1 MSGASER
8 GGMHYGHRARIGYT
22 SPLAATE
29 VFPYEFYA
37 VVPKGVTLVITTLTV
52 IDATSAEVNDS
63 YDLSLR
69 AAKDMGRIGVDLIT
83 LGGIP
88 INMRHGLDTVQ
99 RLIDDTAKMTGVK
112 VSTSL
117 TAQMEAL
124 RTTGGRCIAI
134 GHPQWTELD
143 PMYTSIMKFY
153 DLPLAGILGAHM
165 PPVDLGKIPLE
176 TSVELC
182 RNLKKLYPD
191 ADTIWLPCPHWAISE
206 VVQAIEK
213 ELGVTVVTANQAI
226 TWQAMR
232 LCGIPEQVNDYG
244 RLLREF

>member
-1 MSGASER
+1 MSFESR
-8 GGMHYGHRARIGYT
+8 HMHYGYRARIGYT

-37 VVPKGVTLVITTLTV
+37 VAPKGVTLVITTLTV
-52 IDATSAEVNDS
+52 IDATSAEVSDS
-63 YDLSLR
+63 YELSLR

-88 INMRHGLDTVQ
+88 INMRHGLDKVDA
-99 RLIDDTAKMTGVK
+99 LIADTAKATGVR

-124 RTTGGRCIAI
+124 RASGGRCIAI

-143 PMYTSIMKFY
+143 PMYSSIMKFY
-153 DLPLAGILGAHM
+153 NLPLVGILGAHM
-165 PPVDLGKIPLE
+165 PPIDLGKIPLE
-176 TSVELC
+176 TSMELC

-206 VVQAIEK
+206 AVEAIER
-213 ELGVTVVTANQAI
+213 ELGITVITANQAI

-232 LCGIPEQVNDYG
+232 LCGIKEQVGGYG
-244 RLLREF
+244 RLLRDF